1 MRRRCL
7 CIVKCNPGN
16 LMKDWFSRLS
26 RIHGFYRGFKS
37 LSHRPRGM
45 TGGEEAK
52 AHSNT
57 MSPGD
62 ADASAGVLGNQIW
75 RIVPYAK
82 KYPKRAF
89 AGIFA
94 NAAARFFD
102 LMPFVAIGFAVD
114 YFTTDV
120 LSGPQIVQDIVTT
133 LHSNPAIGYGVLIFL
148 GFFCLAICQGISEY
162 SWQTLGYNIQHDLRM
177 DATRSLISME
187 ASYYDLR
194 QTGQIMSVLS
204 SDVNQLE
211 DVVSDSST
219 SIIRICITFATA
231 FLILVLMS
239 WKLAVVLFT
248 PILFIVPA
256 VYWFSTRVQRKYR
269 KQRESTGDIHAVL
282 ENLISGI
289 AVVQAYN
296 AEHWEANRVA
306 NESGAYR
313 DQAMGASLDRNRFI
327 PMIYA
332 VAGVAFGLL
341 VTAGGYF
348 ASEGEITTGQLVT
361 FLLISTRMTMPMF
374 IFGILVNQLQ
384 RGEAAAQRVFAAIDL
399 EPTIVDNEH
408 AVALEGGI
416 KTIEFKDVYFTYPN
430 TSIKVLNGISFKVR
444 EGEFLGVMGH
454 TGAGKTTILKLLMRY
469 YTPDSGEVL
478 VNGRP
483 ITELTLHSLREAIG
497 FVSQDPFLFYGSVRD
512 NVMYNQTATEDDLVE
527 ALKLAG
533 AWEFVQELEDGL
545 ETLVGDRGAML
556 SGGQRA
562 RVSLARAL
570 LKAPSLL
577 ILDEAS
583 SALDAE
589 TERRIQE
596 NLLSSGKERATMAV
610 AHRLSTIR
618 NANEIL
624 SMVDGAIVERGLHDD
639 LVASGGVYASQWNIQ
654 TGEMAGL

>member
-1 MRRRCL
+1 MTRAHAS
-7 CIVKCNPGN
+7 GGG
-16 LMKDWFSRLS
+16 KD
-26 RIHGFYRGFKS
+26 
-37 LSHRPRGM
+37 M
-45 TGGEEAK
+45 
-52 AHSNT
+52 
-57 MSPGD
+57 MSPEDINEG
-62 ADASAGVLGNQIW
+62 AEVLGKQIW
-75 RIVPYAK
+75 RVIPYAK
-82 KYPKRAF
+82 KYPGRVF
-89 AGIFA
+89 TGIFA

-102 LMPFVAIGFAVD
+102 LMPFVAIGLAVD

-120 LSGPQIVQDIVTT
+120 LSGPQIVQDMVTGI
-133 LHSNPAIGYGVLIFL
+133 HSNPAYGYGILIFL
-148 GFFCLAICQGISEY
+148 GFLCLAIFQGISEY
-162 SWQTLGYNIQHDLRM
+162 AWQTLGYNIQHDLRM
-177 DATRSLISME
+177 DATRSLIAME

-219 SIIRICITFATA
+219 SIIRIIITFVTA
-231 FLILVLMS
+231 FIILVLMS
-239 WKLAVVLFT
+239 WRLAAVLFG

-269 KQRESTGDIHAVL
+269 KQRESTGDIHAIL

-289 AVVQAYN
+289 SVVQAYN
-296 AEHWEANRVA
+296 AEEWEAERVSV
-306 NESGAYR
+306 ESGSYR
-313 DQAMGASLDRNRFI
+313 DQAMGASKDRNRFI

-341 VTAGGYF
+341 VTAGGYL
-348 ASEGEITTGQLVT
+348 ASTDEITTGQLVT

-384 RGEAAAQRVFAAIDL
+384 RGEAAARRVFAAVDL
-399 EPTIVDNEH
+399 EPTIVDEPG
-408 AVALEGGI
+408 AVPLEGGI
-416 KTIEFKDVYFTYPN
+416 QTIEFNDVFFTYPN
-430 TSIKVLNGISFKVR
+430 TSIKVLNGISFKV
-444 EGEFLGVMGH
+444 EGGDFLGIMGH
-454 TGAGKTTILKLLMRY
+454 TGAGKTTILKLIMRY

-478 VNGRP
+478 VNGQP
-483 ITELTLHSLREAIG
+483 ITGFTLHSLREAIG

-512 NVMYNQTATEDDLVE
+512 NVIYNQEATEAELE
-527 ALKLAG
+527 AALHMAG
-533 AWEFVQELEDGL
+533 AWDFVQELEEGMN
-545 ETLVGDRGAML
+545 TLVGDRGAML

-562 RVSLARAL
+562 RISLARAL
-570 LKAPSLL
+570 LKSPSLL

-596 NLLSSGKERATMAV
+596 NLLSTGKDRATIAV

-624 SMVDGAIVERGLHDD
+624 SMVDGAIVERGLHDE
-639 LVASGGVYASQWNIQ
+639 LVASGGVYASQWTIQ
-654 TGEMAGL
+654 TGDMAGL

>member
-1 MRRRCL
+1 MTRAHAS
-7 CIVKCNPGN
+7 GAG
-16 LMKDWFSRLS
+16 KDL
-26 RIHGFYRGFKS
+26 
-37 LSHRPRGM
+37 
-45 TGGEEAK
+45 
-52 AHSNT
+52 
-57 MSPGD
+57 MSPEDINEG
-62 ADASAGVLGNQIW
+62 AEVLGKQIW
-75 RIVPYAK
+75 RVIPYAK
-82 KYPKRAF
+82 KYPGRVF
-89 AGIFA
+89 TGIFA

-102 LMPFVAIGFAVD
+102 LMPFVAIGLAVD

-120 LSGPQIVQDIVTT
+120 LSGPQIVQDMVTGI
-133 LHSNPAIGYGVLIFL
+133 HSNPAYGYGILIFL
-148 GFFCLAICQGISEY
+148 GFLCLAIFQGISEY
-162 SWQTLGYNIQHDLRM
+162 AWQTLGYNIQHDLRM
-177 DATRSLISME
+177 DATRSLIAME

-219 SIIRICITFATA
+219 SIIRIIITFVTA
-231 FLILVLMS
+231 FIILVLMS
-239 WKLAVVLFT
+239 WRLAAVLFG

-269 KQRESTGDIHAVL
+269 KQRESTGDIHAIL

-289 AVVQAYN
+289 SVVQAYN
-296 AEHWEANRVA
+296 AEEWEAERVSV
-306 NESGAYR
+306 ESGSYR
-313 DQAMGASLDRNRFI
+313 DQAMGASKDRNRFI

-341 VTAGGYF
+341 VTAGGYL
-348 ASEGEITTGQLVT
+348 ASTDEITTGQLVT

-384 RGEAAAQRVFAAIDL
+384 RGEAAARRVFAAVDL
-399 EPTIVDNEH
+399 EPTIVDEPG
-408 AVALEGGI
+408 AVPLEGGI
-416 KTIEFKDVYFTYPN
+416 QTIEFNDVFFTYPN
-430 TSIKVLNGISFKVR
+430 TSIKVLNGISFKV
-444 EGEFLGVMGH
+444 EGGDFLGIMGH
-454 TGAGKTTILKLLMRY
+454 TGAGKTTILKLIMRY

-478 VNGRP
+478 VNGQP
-483 ITELTLHSLREAIG
+483 ITGFTLHSLREAIG

-512 NVMYNQTATEDDLVE
+512 NVIYNQEATDAELE
-527 ALKLAG
+527 AALHMAG
-533 AWEFVQELEDGL
+533 AWDFVQELEEGMN
-545 ETLVGDRGAML
+545 TLVGDRGAML

-562 RVSLARAL
+562 RISLARAL
-570 LKAPSLL
+570 LKSPSLL

-596 NLLSSGKERATMAV
+596 NLLSTGKDRATIAV

-624 SMVDGAIVERGLHDD
+624 SMVDGAIVERGLHDE
-639 LVASGGVYASQWNIQ
+639 LVASGGVYASQWTIQ
-654 TGEMAGL
+654 TGDMAGL

>member
-1 MRRRCL
+1 MTRAHAS
-7 CIVKCNPGN
+7 GAG
-16 LMKDWFSRLS
+16 KDL
-26 RIHGFYRGFKS
+26 
-37 LSHRPRGM
+37 
-45 TGGEEAK
+45 
-52 AHSNT
+52 
-57 MSPGD
+57 MSPEDINEG
-62 ADASAGVLGNQIW
+62 AEVLGKQIW
-75 RIVPYAK
+75 RVIPYAK
-82 KYPKRAF
+82 KYPGRVF
-89 AGIFA
+89 TGIFA

-102 LMPFVAIGFAVD
+102 LMPFVAIGLAVD

-120 LSGPQIVQDIVTT
+120 LSGPQIVQDMVTGI
-133 LHSNPAIGYGVLIFL
+133 HSNPAYGYGILIFL
-148 GFFCLAICQGISEY
+148 GFLCLAIFQGISEY
-162 SWQTLGYNIQHDLRM
+162 AWQTLGYNIQHDLRM
-177 DATRSLISME
+177 DATRSLIAME

-219 SIIRICITFATA
+219 SIIRIIITFVTA
-231 FLILVLMS
+231 FIILVLMS
-239 WKLAVVLFT
+239 WRLAAVLFG

-269 KQRESTGDIHAVL
+269 KQRESTGDIHAIL

-289 AVVQAYN
+289 SVVQAYN
-296 AEHWEANRVA
+296 AEEWEAERVSV
-306 NESGAYR
+306 ESGSYR
-313 DQAMGASLDRNRFI
+313 DQAMGASKDRNRFI

-341 VTAGGYF
+341 VTAGGYL
-348 ASEGEITTGQLVT
+348 ASTDEITTGQLVT

-384 RGEAAAQRVFAAIDL
+384 RGEAAARRVFAAVDL
-399 EPTIVDNEH
+399 EPTIVDEPG
-408 AVALEGGI
+408 AVPLEGGI
-416 KTIEFKDVYFTYPN
+416 QTIEFNDVFFTYPN
-430 TSIKVLNGISFKVR
+430 TSIKVLNGISFKV
-444 EGEFLGVMGH
+444 EGGDFLGIMGH
-454 TGAGKTTILKLLMRY
+454 TGAGKTTILKLIMRY

-478 VNGRP
+478 VNGKP
-483 ITELTLHSLREAIG
+483 ITAFTLHSLREAIG

-512 NVMYNQTATEDDLVE
+512 NVIYNQEATDAELE
-527 ALKLAG
+527 AALHMAG
-533 AWEFVQELEDGL
+533 AWDFVQELEEGMN
-545 ETLVGDRGAML
+545 TLVGDRGAML

-562 RVSLARAL
+562 RISLARAL
-570 LKAPSLL
+570 LKSPSLL

-596 NLLSSGKERATMAV
+596 NLLSTGKDRATIAV

-624 SMVDGAIVERGLHDD
+624 SMVDGAIVERGLHDE
-639 LVASGGVYASQWNIQ
+639 LVASGGVYASQWTIQ
-654 TGEMAGL
+654 TGDMAGL